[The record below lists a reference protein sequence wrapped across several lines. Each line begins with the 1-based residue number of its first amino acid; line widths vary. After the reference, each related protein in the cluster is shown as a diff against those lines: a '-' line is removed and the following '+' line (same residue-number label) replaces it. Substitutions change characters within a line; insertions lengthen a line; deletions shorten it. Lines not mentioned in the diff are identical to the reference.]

1 LALTFS
7 SFKPIKQKLII
18 SNHVLD
24 SITEV
29 YGTSFKTTQFSLLSE
44 MNNNPWVNPCKFLP
58 LQTHL
63 KECINI
69 QLGSMLLHTTNDNEM
84 IKKMN

>member
-1 LALTFS
+1 
-7 SFKPIKQKLII
+7 
-18 SNHVLD
+18 
-24 SITEV
+24 
-29 YGTSFKTTQFSLLSE
+29 
-44 MNNNPWVNPCKFLP
+44 MNNNHWANPCKFLP

-69 QLGSMLLHTTNDNEM
+69 QLGSMLLHTIDDNEM